1 MNGRDDSPKDKQIY
15 GHMDQERELKSED
28 KPSGGSMSEPAVVPN
43 SEVRVSEKKKNKRF
57 TADYKMKILREWD
70 LCKGK
75 PGAVGALLR
84 REGLYSSTIVYW
96 RRQRDSG
103 ALNALSQKRGRKLK
117 RTAQTV
123 EIEKWQKRSAY
134 WEKRFQ
140 YAMVVIEAQKKMSEI
155 LGIEMVDTSHLEEP
169 EE

>member
-1 MNGRDDSPKDKQIY
+1 MKESDNSLKNNQIY
-15 GHMDQERELKSED
+15 GHMDKEREMQSEVEQ
-28 KPSGGSMSEPAVVPN
+28 SGGSMSEPEVVPN
-43 SEVRVSEKKKNKRF
+43 SEVKVSGEKKNRRF

-84 REGLYSSTIVYW
+84 REGLYSSAIAQW
-96 RRQRDSG
+96 RRQRDDG

-123 EIEKWQKRSAY
+123 EIHKWQKRSAY

-169 EE
+169 GQ